1 MLKGIYTSASM
12 ANYNFKFATVNTPVD
27 TGKLSAGKS
36 KTIAGSYSFDI
47 EAGYCFYESN
57 LRARLGIGFEIDAG
71 DIELF
76 DNNIGTYLFCRIDN
90 PWLKK
95 YYDEPGVESSWSF
108 LNPEMI
114 VGFNATNKNIF
125 SKLGFSI
132 INIVSDD
139 EATSE
144 LKTSFEAGI
153 FGFSFNYR
161 KDNFIKTIDE
171 TNTMEINNT
180 QFGFYAQA
188 CRLTVV
194 F

>member
-1 MLKGIYTSASM
+1 
-12 ANYNFKFATVNTPVD
+12 
-27 TGKLSAGKS
+27 
-36 KTIAGSYSFDI
+36 
-47 EAGYCFYESN
+47 
-57 LRARLGIGFEIDAG
+57 
-71 DIELF
+71 
-76 DNNIGTYLFCRIDN
+76 
-90 PWLKK
+90 
-95 YYDEPGVESSWSF
+95 
-108 LNPEMI
+108 MI